1 MEAAQHDCHGAPA
14 AADPLIAKLENIAI
28 LSAEDRLALG
38 GLCGDVRDIQA
49 GRDIIR
55 EGDRPDHVHLVVEG
69 WAARYKIVGNGARQI
84 TAFLI
89 PGDFCDLH
97 VTILRAMDHGIT
109 ALTPA
114 RIAMVPHDR
123 MEALTRDRPALTR
136 ALWWATLV
144 DEAVLRSWI
153 VSLGRRDAY
162 QGIAHLMCEMHLRM
176 EAIGLVHGARF
187 DLPLTQ
193 EELADTLGLT
203 PVHINRVLQRLRS
216 EELITFKGRILTILD
231 VDGLRRAA
239 EFDPNYLHA
248 RTISAPEA
256 ADQERR

>member
-1 MEAAQHDCHGAPA
+1 MHAPQPARSA
-14 AADPLIAKLENIAI
+14 AADCALPLIAKLANVTT
-28 LSAEDRLALG
+28 LSADDRQAIED
-38 GLCGDVRDIQA
+38 LCSDVRDMPVS
-49 GRDIIR
+49 RDIIR

-69 WAARYKIVGNGARQI
+69 WAARYKIVGSGARQI

-97 VTILRAMDHGIT
+97 VTILRTMDHGIT
-109 ALTPA
+109 ALTPLKV
-114 RIAMVPHDR
+114 AMIPQDK

-153 VSLGRRDAY
+153 VNLGRRDAFEK
-162 QGIAHLMCEMHLRM
+162 IAHLMCEMHLRM
-176 EAIGLVHGARF
+176 YAIGLVEADRF

-203 PVHINRVLQRLRS
+203 PVHTNRVLQRLRA
-216 EELITFKGRILTILD
+216 EELITFKNQILTILD
-231 VDGLRRAA
+231 VPRLRRAA
-239 EFDPNYLHA
+239 DFDPSYLHTRKIPQA
-248 RTISAPEA
+248 
-256 ADQERR
+256 